1 MKKYLIDTNVFWE
14 ILCDI
19 AGIPVTGKKFDTNT
33 IRRNECF
40 ISEITKI
47 EIMSVMGKYARG
59 EQGGWQP
66 CDRII
71 GENKARCTERYFKTG
86 RKKWKN
92 KRVEAMKRLVK
103 DILGGNSEVLRVQV
117 LSVSDEVIA
126 EAEKF
131 IRHAFRYKFASLDAV
146 IAATA
151 IVYDRENFI
160 IATHDGS
167 FRKALEDEGIH
178 IMKESETAA
187 VPVL

>member
-86 RKKWKN
+86 DRK
-92 KRVEAMKRLVK
+92 
-103 DILGGNSEVLRVQV
+103 
-117 LSVSDEVIA
+117 SVV
-126 EAEKF
+126 
-131 IRHAFRYKFASLDAV
+131 
-146 IAATA
+146 
-151 IVYDRENFI
+151 
-160 IATHDGS
+160 
-167 FRKALEDEGIH
+167 
-178 IMKESETAA
+178 
-187 VPVL
+187 